1 MTLADRVIARLNGAQ
16 VAHATVGAAALA
28 AAGVVRSS
36 LDLDLLTLDTR
47 VLDRSFWTELAGT
60 GAAVDVRRGDHDDPL
75 AGVVRATA
83 DGERPVDVIVGRYPW
98 QQRAVDRAQALPSG
112 ERVVR
117 PRDLVL
123 LKLYAGGT
131 QDLGTSDSCSPPPTA
146 ARSLPTWK
154 SIFRTCRRPRR
165 RSGKPPRPQ
174 LSSPY

>member
-131 QDLGTSDSCSPPPTA
+131 QDLWDIAQLLAATDRGALIAEVEIDLPDLPPPVAALWQTA
-146 ARSLPTWK
+146 KAAVE
-154 SIFRTCRRPRR
+154 
-165 RSGKPPRPQ
+165 
-174 LSSPY
+174 